1 MFSKDNKGCVSVSVI
16 VQAIKQQSG
25 AWKRQ
30 SSCVAPLRMRGP
42 FLSCLCSC
50 LPRRGFHGILARR
63 ASLSASCF
71 SSLPSLTAGQ
81 CVWLHPSIPECKDP
95 CCCMELLSSAVTI
108 GCLPL
113 ENLSR
118 AREHSHRSSIKCE
131 LNRTGDMCDHVHVC
145 VCVCMC
151 VWRPEDMLRC

>member
-16 VQAIKQQSG
+16 VQAVKQQSG

-30 SSCVAPLRMRGP
+30 ASSVAPLRMRGP

-50 LPRRGFHGILARR
+50 LPRRGFHRILAQR

-81 CVWLHPSIPECKDP
+81 CVRLPPSMPECKDS
-95 CCCMELLSSAVTI
+95 CCCMERLSSSSHYRLLRTFPELTSTVT
-108 GCLPL
+108 GC
-113 ENLSR
+113 
-118 AREHSHRSSIKCE
+118 SIKCE
-131 LNRTGDMCDHVHVC
+131 LHQTGDMCMFVC
-145 VCVCMC
+145 VCVCACMCMC
-151 VWRPEDMLRC
+151 VWRPGHT